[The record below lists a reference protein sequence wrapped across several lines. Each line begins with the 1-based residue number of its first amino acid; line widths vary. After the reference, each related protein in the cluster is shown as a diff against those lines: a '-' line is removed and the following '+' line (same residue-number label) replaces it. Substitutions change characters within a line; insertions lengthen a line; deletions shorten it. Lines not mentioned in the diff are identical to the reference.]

1 VTVPVAERGSA
12 RQRSQGI
19 GRAAVL
25 IGTITMLAR
34 VIVTLAVPAHGFLP
48 NVALTLMAS
57 AAVLAAFLSVVVLA
71 DGGDLRAVMRRVV
84 RA

>member
-19 GRAAVL
+19 GRAPGAAGLGV
-25 IGTITMLAR
+25 A
-34 VIVTLAVPAHGFLP
+34 LAVPAHGFLS
-48 NVALTLMAS
+48 NAALTLMAG
-57 AAVLAAFLSVVVLA
+57 AAVLAAFLTVVVLA
-71 DGGDLRAVMRRVV
+71 DGGDLRAVVCRVL